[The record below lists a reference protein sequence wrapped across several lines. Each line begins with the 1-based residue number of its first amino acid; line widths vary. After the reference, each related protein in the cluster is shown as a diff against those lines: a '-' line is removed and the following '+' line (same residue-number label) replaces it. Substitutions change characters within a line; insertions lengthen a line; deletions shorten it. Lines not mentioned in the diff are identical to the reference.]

1 MAIPTEWTID
11 HTCGHTETRD
21 LTNRPADRRAGFAE
35 WLGTQPCTACWETA
49 RSAERAKERAAEE
62 KAVEEWAKLHQMPVL
77 HGTARMV
84 PWATRCRH
92 QLLSDA
98 YTALVM
104 EGDTT
109 EAAWEAVEEAAR
121 SVDYAGWW
129 LDQRKVDPSDLP
141 ELLEAATYE
150 N

>member
-1 MAIPTEWTID
+1 
-11 HTCGHTETRD
+11 
-21 LTNRPADRRAGFAE
+21 
-35 WLGTQPCTACWETA
+35 
-49 RSAERAKERAAEE
+49 
-62 KAVEEWAKLHQMPVL
+62 
-77 HGTARMV
+77 MV

-109 EAAWEAVEEAAR
+109 EAEWETVEEAAR

-129 LDQRKVDPSDLP
+129 LDQRKTDPSDLP
-141 ELLEAATYE
+141 ELLEAATYAI
-150 N
+150 